1 MNDLRFAFRSLL
13 KSPGFTLIAIVM
25 LAIGVGASTACFSFI
40 NAFFLRPP
48 PFAEPQGLVS
58 VHTVDEKTTTLMAMS
73 GPNFL
78 DYQRL
83 NTVFESMAFSQPT
96 GMRITL
102 DGKGS
107 NVYGH
112 MVSGNFFGLLG
123 TTPGMGRLLSPDDDR
138 AEGAGPVVV
147 LSHAFWQAKLG
158 ADPAVL
164 GRVLTLNNAPFT
176 VVGVAPESFRGINL
190 FDNPDFWVPA
200 SMQRTVLNAT
210 GYDFFTS
217 RRSVTLPVFARLK
230 PGVTITQAQEALQ
243 PIAADLA
250 ASFPAENGGRSVR
263 LVPLA
268 QATLNPN
275 TRADILRA
283 GNLMMGLSA
292 LILFV
297 ACANLAN
304 LLLARAGARQREIA
318 LRVALGASRR
328 QVIGQ
333 LLRENLLLAFAGG
346 LLGILLAYWLRD
358 LLWLLKPRNYPVTF
372 EVPMDASVLA
382 FALLATLLTGLLFGL
397 APAIAAT
404 KINLVSVLK
413 REPGGGSAPLLSFRH
428 LLVAAQVS
436 LSVVALVIAGLF
448 LRSLQQA
455 GSVDLGWN
463 AQNLSLFS
471 VNLAGNGYNPPRT
484 MEYYQRALDRLRSV
498 PGVLE
503 ASVSSRPFLTGANP
517 QRTIRPQGSPDEL
530 MRTRGLLM
538 SYACVWPGYLK
549 MMGIPFVAGRDI
561 ADQDTRADGTGQLV
575 VVVNE
580 TFARKY
586 WPGEDAVGQKVKL
599 YNSESLWEVVGVTRD
614 IRDTELK
621 AAPAP
626 FAFFDVRQLYNPQ
639 NAFHV
644 RTAGD
649 AVALMPTLR
658 KELQALDPSTEL
670 FNISIQDLMK
680 HAMWGPRTGA
690 ALMSVFGGIAL
701 LLTSLGIYAVM
712 SHAVGQRTREI
723 GIRIAIGAPA
733 RGVLGLIL
741 KRGIIVATAG
751 VIGGLAVA
759 FAVTRYI
766 GSFLFEVKPTD
777 PLTFAAIAVLLTA
790 ITLLACYLP
799 ARRATKVDPLV
810 ALRTE

>member
-1 MNDLRFAFRSLL
+1 MNNLRFALRSLQ
-13 KSPGFTLIAIVM
+13 KSPGFTLIAILM

-48 PFAEPQGLVS
+48 PFAEPQTLVS
-58 VHTVDEKTTTLMAMS
+58 VHTVDEKSPGLMAMS

-83 NTVFESMAFSQPT
+83 NTVFAAMAFTQPT

-123 TTPGMGRLLSPDDDR
+123 TAPAMGRLITPDDDR

-147 LSHAFWQAKLG
+147 ISHAFWQTRLG
-158 ADPAVL
+158 ADPAIL

-176 VVGVAPESFRGINL
+176 VVGVAPDGFRGINL

-210 GYDFFTS
+210 GFDFFTS

-230 PGVTITQAQEALQ
+230 AGLTAAQAQEALQ

-250 ASFPAENGGRSVR
+250 ANFPAENGGRSVR

-275 TRADILRA
+275 TRADLIRA

-292 LILFV
+292 LILVV

-318 LRVALGASRR
+318 LRVALGATRR

-333 LLRENLLLAFAGG
+333 LLRESFLLAAAGG

-358 LLWLLKPRNYPVTF
+358 LVWLLRPRNYPVSF

-397 APAIAAT
+397 APAVAAT
-404 KINLVSVLK
+404 KVNLVGVLK
-413 REPGGGSAPLLSFRH
+413 REPGGGSAPLFSFRH
-428 LLVAAQVS
+428 VLVAGQVA
-436 LSVVALVIAGLF
+436 LSVLALVIAGLF
-448 LRSLQQA
+448 VRSLQQA
-455 GSVDLGWN
+455 SSVDLGWN

-471 VNLAGNGYNPPRT
+471 VNLAGNGYNQKRT
-484 MEYYQRALDRLRSV
+484 YEYYQRALERLRTV
-498 PGVLE
+498 PGVTD
-503 ASVSSRPFLTGANP
+503 ASVSSRAFLTGANP

-549 MMGIPFVAGRDI
+549 LIGVPFVAGRDI
-561 ADQDTRADGTGQLV
+561 ADQDTRSDGSGQRV

-580 TFARKY
+580 TFAKRY
-586 WPGEDAVGQKVKL
+586 WPGEDAVGKKVKL
-599 YNSESLWEVVGVTRD
+599 YNSEELWEVVGVTND
-614 IRDTELK
+614 IRDVELR
-621 AAPAP
+621 ADPAP

-644 RTAGD
+644 RTTGD
-649 AVALMPTLR
+649 SAAILPTLR
-658 KELQALDPSTEL
+658 KELQAIDPATEL
-670 FNISIQDLMK
+670 FSISIQDLLK

-690 ALMSVFGGIAL
+690 AVMSVFGGIAL

-733 RGVLGLIL
+733 SGVLGLIL
-741 KRGIIVATAG
+741 KRGVIVAAAG
-751 VIGGLAVA
+751 VLGGLAVA
-759 FAVTRYI
+759 LAVTRYI
-766 GSFLFEVKPTD
+766 GSFLFGVQPTD
-777 PLTFAAIAVLLTA
+777 PVTFAAIAALLTA

-799 ARRATKVDPLV
+799 ARRATKVDPLI
-810 ALRTE
+810 ALRSE